1 MSQKRVLFAC
11 DLDSQV
17 FGALPLARAFAK
29 RGWQAVFALDPAKS
43 LPAVVA
49 EQLAGEF
56 EVMSRPVNLLPCEA
70 DAFSFDAIGVY
81 VTGSRISLFRH
92 ALELASRIRNGRRPA
107 LFCGFN
113 GLVFQKFEEGA
124 AWRLGYDVVCLNGPR
139 DRDDFV
145 DFVQGSDFTGQ
156 PYAMVGLRR
165 RPDLPM
171 RPQRPPRDDGGRKTF
186 VFAEQVIVPRSQRER
201 RALVETLIEL
211 AERSPNWDVVIKG
224 RVRPDEQ
231 TFHQQSMH
239 IETLVNEFPDRPN
252 NLILSYDPLGPWLE
266 KADMFATLSSTA
278 LFDALDYGAPSLVVT
293 DFGLRNADGAH
304 VFFSSGLSVRLHEL
318 ASLDEAPW
326 REPDARWLD
335 RVGYGPSSSPDE
347 LIDRLETFDPSAPL
361 PPSFVAFP
369 AAAQV
374 ATDSAERGPAMIAA
388 WTTTEDLIP
397 AGGFGP
403 DDDRSTAEAALE
415 ALGATIEAML
425 VRPGEPVNDTPLAAF
440 MRARGM
446 YWLYK
451 RTRLKL
457 GLPIR

>member
-29 RGWQAVFALDPAKS
+29 RGWKAVFALDPAKS

-56 EVMSRPVNLLPCEA
+56 EVMSRPISSLPCED
-70 DAFSFDAIGVY
+70 DAYAFDAIGVY

-92 ALELASRIRNGRRPA
+92 AIELAARIKPGRRPA

-124 AWRLGYDVVCLNGPR
+124 AWRLGYDVICLNGPR

-145 DFVQGSDFTGQ
+145 DFVQGSEFAGQ
-156 PYAMVGLRR
+156 PYATVGLRR

-171 RPQRPPRDDGGRKTF
+171 RPQRPPRTDGGRKTF
-186 VFAEQVIVPRSQRER
+186 VFAEQVIVPRSHRER
-201 RALVETLIEL
+201 RALVATLIGL
-211 AERSPNWDVVIKG
+211 AERSPDWDVVIKG

-239 IETLVNEFPDRPN
+239 IERLVNEHLERPQ

-266 KADMFATLSSTA
+266 KADLFATLSSTA

-304 VFFSSGLSVRLHEL
+304 VFFSSGLSARLHDL

-347 LIDRLETFDPSAPL
+347 LVDRLEAFDPSTPL
-361 PPSFVAFP
+361 PPSFVAFQ

-374 ATDSAERGPAMIAA
+374 ATDSVSRGPAIIEAWNAA
-388 WTTTEDLIP
+388 NALIP
-397 AGGFGP
+397 ADGFRPG
-403 DDDRSTAEAALE
+403 DDRSAAEAALT

-446 YWLYK
+446 YWIYK